1 MANKP
6 QKRTG
11 FSQGI
16 YQQSS
21 TRKEEIGTLRVLRD
35 GRKFRYARAGAG
47 ALGAGKLNVA
57 AASAAEVINEAC
69 ASAHAIGD
77 MIIEETITAGV
88 IYLEDYYAGGFFQV
102 TDATGEGH
110 QYEINSSSGGSAAAT
125 GIILTLENPIR
136 VALVKTTS
144 EFSLVLNPQM
154 AVVQTDVEENF
165 PAGIP
170 PIPVTIGYYFWNQT
184 GGVATALGSDTA
196 ALGTSLV
203 IGATAGAVK
212 SVATPLDV
220 DMAYSLGVV
229 FGTAMVIGE
238 YTQIFMTLD

>member
-1 MANKP
+1 MATKP

-11 FSQGI
+11 FTQGI
-16 YQQSS
+16 YQQSA

-57 AASAAEVINEAC
+57 AASATQVIDENC
-69 ASAHAIGD
+69 ASDHAIGD

-102 TDATGEGH
+102 ADATGEGH
-110 QYEINSSSGGSAAAT
+110 QYEINSSSGGSASGT
-125 GIILTLENPIR
+125 SIILTLENPIR
-136 VALVKTTS
+136 VALVTTTTQ
-144 EFSLVLNPQM
+144 FSLAINPQM
-154 AVVQTDVEENF
+154 AVIQTDVEENF
-165 PAGIP
+165 AAGIA
-170 PIPVTIGYYFWNQT
+170 PIPVDIGYYFWNQT
-184 GGVATALGSDTA
+184 GGVALALGSDTCA
-196 ALGTSLV
+196 VGTALV

-212 SVATPLDV
+212 AVPTPLDV
-220 DMAYSLGVV
+220 DMVFPLGVA
-229 FGTAMVIGE
+229 FGIAMVTGE